1 MGSGPP
7 GAGSPGPDRT
17 ANPGAAVAV
26 DLRLAPVD
34 WSLLTCARKGHITY
48 APDET
53 RLREKLHVPT
63 PSGDAWRCLRCGTYV
78 HGAPHGG
85 GPADEAPLVPRGR
98 ALRDAFIMRFFAF
111 ERAVRGVIV
120 VLAAWGVW
128 QFSRSR
134 DSIQQIF
141 EREIPILKPVAKQ
154 IGVDLDN
161 SKIVTSIRHV
171 FELKSTTL
179 VWVAVALLVYAAI
192 EIIEAV
198 GLWMLKRWG
207 EYFAV
212 VATCF
217 GLPIEIFE
225 LTEKISPLR
234 VGAFVV
240 NVGLIVYIVVSK
252 RLFGI
257 RGGKAAHEAHLRS
270 ESLLEVEQAAH
281 EPDLHGRALA
291 KSRATAEPAAP
302 APQQSPAP

>member
-1 MGSGPP
+1 
-7 GAGSPGPDRT
+7 
-17 ANPGAAVAV
+17 
-26 DLRLAPVD
+26 VD
-34 WSLLTCARKGHITY
+34 WSLLTCARRGHITY

-53 RLREKLHVPT
+53 QLREKLRVPT
-63 PSGDAWRCLRCGTYV
+63 PSGEAWRCLRCGTYV
-78 HGAPHGG
+78 HGEPHGG
-85 GPADEAPLVPRGR
+85 GPADQAPLVPRGR

-111 ERAVRGVIV
+111 ERGVRGVIV
-120 VLAAWGVW
+120 ALAAWAVW
-128 QFSRSR
+128 QFSQSR
-134 DSIQQIF
+134 ESIQQIF

-154 IGVDLDN
+154 VGLDLDN

-179 VWVAVALLVYAAI
+179 VWVAVALLGYAAI

-217 GLPIEIFE
+217 GLPIEIYE

-234 VGAFVV
+234 IGALVI
-240 NVGLIVYIVVSK
+240 NVALIVYIVAGK
-252 RLFGI
+252 RLFGV
-257 RGGKAAHEAHLRS
+257 RGGKAAHEARLRG
-270 ESLLEVEQAAH
+270 ESLLEVEQATR

-291 KSRATAEPAAP
+291 GSAGTVHPAAP
-302 APQQSPAP
+302 APEESPAQ

>member
-1 MGSGPP
+1 
-7 GAGSPGPDRT
+7 
-17 ANPGAAVAV
+17 
-26 DLRLAPVD
+26 VD

-53 RLREKLHVPT
+53 QLREQLHVPT
-63 PSGDAWRCLRCGTYV
+63 PSGEAWRCLRCGTYV
-78 HGAPHGG
+78 HGEPHGG
-85 GPADEAPLVPRGR
+85 GPAANAPLVARGR
-98 ALRDAFIMRFFAF
+98 ALRDAFIMRFFAV
-111 ERAVRGVIV
+111 ERGIRGVIV
-120 VLAAWGVW
+120 ALAAWGVW
-128 QFSRSR
+128 RFAHSRE
-134 DSIQQIF
+134 SIQQIF

-154 IGVDLDN
+154 IGLDLDN

-212 VATCF
+212 IATSF
-217 GLPIEIFE
+217 GLPIEIYE

-234 VGAFVV
+234 IGALVI
-240 NVGLIVYIVVSK
+240 NVGLIVYIVISK
-252 RLFGI
+252 RLFGV

-270 ESLLEVEQAAH
+270 DSLLEVEQATH

-291 KSRATAEPAAP
+291 KSAGTAEPTAQASKE
-302 APQQSPAP
+302 SPAP